1 MDEYTLAY
9 FKPNSN
15 LINKLFFL
23 MSEEQSHGRLVGK
36 HWTEE
41 QSREGNCVQIGANIL
56 QGLQLQRGLFF

>member
-1 MDEYTLAY
+1 
-9 FKPNSN
+9 
-15 LINKLFFL
+15 

-56 QGLQLQRGLFF
+56 QGLQ